1 MSKSAQLIDY
11 LMSHREVT
19 NELAAKI
26 EPKDY
31 TFKPTPTS
39 MEAQKLVQHILEST
53 YTFARLANKQEPEKL
68 FEENDA
74 ADLTERAHVY
84 TEATMKLLSK
94 LSDEDFEQTID
105 VSHIFGRE
113 MTAGQLLNMAIDHEI
128 NHKGNLFVYVR
139 EMGHTD
145 LPMYVKA

>member
-26 EPKDY
+26 DPDHY

-39 MEAQKLVQHILEST
+39 MEAQKLVNHILEST

-68 FEENDA
+68 FDEDDT
-74 ADLTERAHVY
+74 ADLTERAQEY
-84 TEATMKLLSK
+84 TEATVKLLSK
-94 LSDEDFEQTID
+94 LTDEEFEQTLD
-105 VSHIFGRE
+105 VSHIFGKE